1 MAKKQVTKMVINI
14 GTKSGKT
21 EKILL
26 QDEAQAPLYG
36 YVIGDEFEGNLIGED
51 YDGYVFKITGG
62 TDKNGFPLR
71 PDFEGNLHYKPLL
84 SKGVGY
90 KPRKKGERKR
100 KRLRGNE
107 IQDDV
112 AQLNCVV
119 VKEGSKP
126 LSE

>member
-1 MAKKQVTKMVINI
+1 MAKKQVSKMVINI

-36 YVIGDEFEGNLIGED
+36 YTIGQEFEGDLIGDD
-51 YDGYVFKITGG
+51 YSGYVFKITGG
-62 TDKNGFPLR
+62 TDKNGFALR
-71 PDFEGNLHYKPLL
+71 PDFEGNLHFKPLL
-84 SKGVGY
+84 SKGIGY
-90 KPRKKGERKR
+90 KPTKKGERKR
-100 KRLRGNE
+100 KRVRGNE
-107 IQDDV
+107 IQDDI